1 MLELVGLLILFRL
14 ASLFREKYRGQV
26 EVGLYRD
33 DMLANSYV
41 RRGSALGK
49 QLEKDIRAEFTKLGL
64 NITIQSNMNSVNF
77 LDVTFNMEAGTFQPF
92 TKENHTPVYVH
103 KESNHPP
110 AVKKALPAGVNKRLN
125 DISSNEVMFNNN
137 KQLYQRALN
146 DAGYDFRL
154 EYTEKVVEEDTNPR
168 KKRQRKRNKL
178 YFNPPW
184 SDTVQTN
191 VAKVFMKTLADS
203 FPADHILHPILNKN
217 NVRVSYSTTKNLAR
231 VISSHNSK
239 VAAGAGEPESEP
251 SRTCNCPKTKKGL
264 PNTCP
269 MNGQCL
275 TKNVIYC
282 ATVTGTTPR
291 PAPPA
296 AARRAGPRGPGRTPA
311 APAAA
316 PPGGGAAEERSS
328 SAGGQA
334 AAATSAQW
342 ANPGGQGAETLVY
355 GTYTGLASTTFKER
369 FYHHNWNM
377 SHDTNKDRTA
387 TRLSSLVWSLKD
399 EGTEHSVSWSI
410 LARAPAF
417 TPVTGQCNLC
427 NTEKWFI
434 MERPG
439 TASENKKHELF
450 NHCRHMDPLLHTPN
464 NNRKRKEG
472 LG

>member
-1 MLELVGLLILFRL
+1 MR
-14 ASLFREKYRGQV
+14 
-26 EVGLYRD
+26 
-33 DMLANSYV
+33 
-41 RRGSALGK
+41 
-49 QLEKDIRAEFTKLGL
+49 
-64 NITIQSNMNSVNF
+64 
-77 LDVTFNMEAGTFQPF
+77 
-92 TKENHTPVYVH
+92 
-103 KESNHPP
+103 
-110 AVKKALPAGVNKRLN
+110 
-125 DISSNEVMFNNN
+125 
-137 KQLYQRALN
+137 
-146 DAGYDFRL
+146 
-154 EYTEKVVEEDTNPR
+154 
-168 KKRQRKRNKL
+168 
-178 YFNPPW
+178 
-184 SDTVQTN
+184 
-191 VAKVFMKTLADS
+191 VA
-203 FPADHILHPILNKN
+203 
-217 NVRVSYSTTKNLAR
+217 
-231 VISSHNSK
+231 
-239 VAAGAGEPESEP
+239 
-251 SRTCNCPKTKKGL
+251 
-264 PNTCP
+264 
-269 MNGQCL
+269 
-275 TKNVIYC
+275 
-282 ATVTGTTPR
+282 TPR
-291 PAPPA
+291 PPA
-296 AARRAGPRGPGRTPA
+296 PRGLTSLAGT
-311 APAAA
+311 AA

-464 NNRKRKEG
+464 NSRKRKEG